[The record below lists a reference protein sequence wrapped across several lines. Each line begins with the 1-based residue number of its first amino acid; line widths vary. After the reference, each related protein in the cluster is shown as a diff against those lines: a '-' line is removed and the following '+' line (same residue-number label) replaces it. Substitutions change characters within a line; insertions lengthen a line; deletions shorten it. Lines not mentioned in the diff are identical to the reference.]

1 MEMTV
6 NERKVHVEDGSNLEA
21 VRRKFKPEADVL
33 IVNGFP
39 AEPDRI
45 LRKGDRVSLIRKG
58 EIPTREE
65 LVSLMMARHTRG
77 VHERLAGERV
87 GIAGVGGLGSH
98 VAMALARSGVGSLVI
113 ADMDVV
119 EPSNLNRQL
128 YDITQIG
135 EPKVEAVEKVLKR
148 ANPFVEVEGIRVR
161 LDSENAPEIFRKCR
175 VVVEALDDAASKAEL
190 IESLLSSDE
199 NMMVVSGSGLAGFGP
214 ADDIRTRRVGRLFI
228 CGDMVSD
235 AREGVGLMA
244 PRVMVT
250 AGHQA
255 NQVIRVLLGLDI

>member
-6 NERKVHVEDGSNLEA
+6 NERKVHVDDGSTLEA
-21 VRRKFKPEADVL
+21 VRRRFKPEADVL

-39 AEPDRI
+39 AEPDRV
-45 LRKGDRVSLIRKG
+45 LRKGDRISLIRKG
-58 EIPTREE
+58 EIPSREE
-65 LVSLMMARHTRG
+65 LGSLMMARHTPG

-98 VAMALARSGVGSLVI
+98 VAVALARSGVGSLVI

-135 EPKVEAVEKVLKR
+135 EPKVEALEKVLKR
-148 ANPFVEVEGIRVR
+148 ANPSVEVKGIRVR
-161 LDSENAPEIFRKCR
+161 LDSCNAPEVFVMCR
-175 VVVEALDDAASKAEL
+175 VVVEALDDAASKVEL

-199 NMMVVSGSGLAGFGP
+199 NRLVVSGSGLAGFGP